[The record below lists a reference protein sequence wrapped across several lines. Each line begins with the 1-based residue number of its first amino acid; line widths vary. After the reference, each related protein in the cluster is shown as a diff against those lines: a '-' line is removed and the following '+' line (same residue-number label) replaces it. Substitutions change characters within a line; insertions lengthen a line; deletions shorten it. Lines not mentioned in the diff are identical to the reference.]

1 MPKTRVADGGH
12 GVLTDHTIARA
23 GRPSEAAAPIGKLVA
38 FRAAVVTPRE
48 LGLAYAEAAL
58 AAGDTALA
66 ARAREPLE
74 QALRLA
80 PDDAAVLFH
89 LAYLSELAGE
99 RTRAVS
105 LYERALGR
113 DPALQAAAVN
123 LGRLYA
129 EGGRL
134 GEAIRLWEGALRRN
148 PALEEARINLGVAHA
163 RSGERLRA
171 RAEAERALEINP
183 DSARARALLEAV
195 KQP

>member
-1 MPKTRVADGGH
+1 MNWSLVTTSAW
-12 GVLTDHTIARA
+12 L
-23 GRPSEAAAPIGKLVA
+23 SAAPPGGTLTPGGGSGIVNITIGTSATNFPLGGYSSTLLFSNQTSGVA
-38 FRAAVVTPRE
+38 
-48 LGLAYAEAAL
+48 
-58 AAGDTALA
+58 
-66 ARAREPLE
+66 
-74 QALRLA
+74 QA
-80 PDDAAVLFH
+80 
-89 LAYLSELAGE
+89 
-99 RTRAVS
+99 RAVS